1 MHIPSAFTVLA
12 AGVLAALSVPAS
24 AQITETFI
32 DFEAPGFDAT
42 SGSAVGD
49 AGFDFFFASSGGLVP
64 TEEDPNP
71 PFQDFTGFIPA
82 NPNLN
87 VEAPS
92 IVTVAFDDAAL
103 SGNQSLVFFTDV
115 NSGLFL
121 DNTPGDADP
130 NVEDPRTLLLS
141 VFQQQTIS
149 AADIGT
155 TVIYS
160 FDFAG
165 GSGAVNTAEGTFV
178 EAFLLT
184 IDPNSGFVVTNDIGF
199 DLSGAAE
206 AELTSGQLT
215 LDLSDAA
222 LEGQT
227 LQFGFRN
234 GAADGQNPA
243 VILDN
248 LSLTVPEPSTAAV
261 LAAGGFLLARRRRSA

>member
-24 AQITETFI
+24 AQVTETFI
-32 DFEAPGFDAT
+32 DFEAPTFNSDSPTAL
-42 SGSAVGD
+42 D
-49 AGFDFFFASSGGLVP
+49 EIGFDFFFSSSGGTAEFGDFAEF
-64 TEEDPNP
+64 TE
-71 PFQDFTGFIPA
+71 TSPA
-82 NPNLN
+82 LN
-87 VEAPS
+87 VGNPS
-92 IVTVAFDDAAL
+92 IVTVAFDEAAID
-103 SGNQSLVFFTDV
+103 GNQSLVFFTDV

-121 DNTPGDADP
+121 DNTPGDPDP
-130 NVEDPRTLLLS
+130 NAEDPRTLFLS
-141 VFQQQTIS
+141 VFQQQTI
-149 AADIGT
+149 AASDIGT
-155 TVIYS
+155 TVTYS

-165 GSGAVNTAEGTFV
+165 GVGAVNTEEGIIV

-184 IDPNSGFVVTNDIGF
+184 LDPASGFAVTTNQGF

-206 AELTSGQLT
+206 ADINSGELT
-215 LDLSDAA
+215 
-222 LEGQT
+222 LELGDEAFIGQT

-234 GAADGQNPA
+234 TAADGQNPA